1 MHVSARADYAVRALV
16 ELAAAGGQP
25 VRREQLAL
33 AQGIPINFLS
43 NILLQLRTAGLV
55 RTHRGAEGGYLLTRK
70 PNQISV
76 ADVIRAVDGPLANV
90 RGEAPEAVEY
100 AGTAAPLREVWV
112 AVRASLR
119 NVLERVTLQDVA
131 TNELPSVVHDLVG
144 EPYAWQPSRP
154 GVAEPDSPRAESARS
169 ERFLR

>member
-1 MHVSARADYAVRALV
+1 MHVSARSDYAVRALV

-25 VRREQLAL
+25 IKREQLAM
-33 AQGIPINFLS
+33 AQHIPINFLS

-55 RTHRGAEGGYLLTRK
+55 RTHRGAEGGYLLTRR
-70 PNQISV
+70 PTQISI

-100 AGTAAPLREVWV
+100 GGTAAPLREVWV

-119 NVLERVTLQDVA
+119 NVLEQVTLQDVA
-131 TNELPSVVHDLVG
+131 TNELPAVVRDLAG
-144 EPYAWQPSRP
+144 QPSAWQPSRP
-154 GVAEPDSPRAESARS
+154 GASPAPSDL
-169 ERFLR
+169 LRR

>member
-1 MHVSARADYAVRALV
+1 
-16 ELAAAGGQP
+16 
-25 VRREQLAL
+25 
-33 AQGIPINFLS
+33 
-43 NILLQLRTAGLV
+43 
-55 RTHRGAEGGYLLTRK
+55 AEGGYLLTRK
-70 PNQISV
+70 PDQISL

-131 TNELPSVVHDLVG
+131 TNDLPAVVHDLVG

-154 GVAEPDSPRAESARS
+154 GVAEASAPS
-169 ERFLR
+169 ERSAP